1 RRDPRDRRSAGR
13 LDDRDAS
20 YRRNVERLSHDFRA
34 GGLCR
39 LKPCV
44 NVVNGEIGQPAF
56 RDAVEVRPDHR
67 ENTPNGFIVHFRHPI
82 GAFRD
87 RHDFE
92 RPTDRGTVES
102 LRLFDV
108 ARHQLVPKEAAMRPH
123 CRSPWLIPPSE
134 RRSLAAPITPLR
146 TAAPR
151 RRYFPPFDRGTMT
164 IAMIMR
170 LLTVLALSL
179 GSLPAIAADAAYP
192 PGSRIGLAPPAGMV
206 TSKNFFGYEAPSNN
220 AAIILLALPAQAY
233 ADLDKSV
240 TADALKR
247 QGVTLE
253 TREDVPLSIGKAF
266 LVTGHQ
272 EVENNKIR
280 KWILVAGSSAL
291 TALVTVQIPD
301 AAKALYP
308 DAAIRAALTTLAIRD
323 TVPVD
328 EQLGLLPFKVNEL
341 AGFRVGGVVP
351 GRALML
357 SDAPADAPG

>member
-1 RRDPRDRRSAGR
+1 
-13 LDDRDAS
+13 
-20 YRRNVERLSHDFRA
+20 
-34 GGLCR
+34 
-39 LKPCV
+39 
-44 NVVNGEIGQPAF
+44 EIGQPLF
-56 RDAVEVRPDHR
+56 RHAVEIRPDHR
-67 ENTPNGFIVHFRHPI
+67 ENTADRYVAHFRHPI
-82 GAFRD
+82 RAV
-87 RHDFE
+87 RHWHRIE
-92 RPTDRGTVES
+92 RPADRRTVEF
-102 LRLFDV
+102 LRLFNV

-123 CRSPWLIPPSE
+123 CRSPWLILPPE
-134 RRSLAAPITPLR
+134 RRGAPTPITPLR
-146 TAAPR
+146 TAAPH

-164 IAMIMR
+164 IAMILR
-170 LLTVLALSL
+170 LLTVLALAL
-179 GSLPAIAADAAYP
+179 GATQARAADTAYP

-206 TSKNFFGYEAPSNN
+206 TSKSFFGYEDPNTN

-280 KWILVAGSSAL
+280 KWIFVAGSSTL
-291 TALVTVQIPD
+291 TALVTVQIPE

-323 TVPVD
+323 SVPVD

-341 AGFRVGGVVP
+341 AGFRVG
-351 GRALML
+351 
-357 SDAPADAPG
+357 